1 MKHIL
6 SLSILTFLLA
16 SCQPKNLTTFLI
28 FFADY
33 KEVKISH
40 MTTEDQIA
48 KIKSKLKSVS
58 NIDFDYSQTLI
69 LSRWSCTDNENNG
82 SNARYNRG
90 TAYTDLI
97 TLQFNYFGFRHN
109 HGGNQSTTFRAMN

>member
-1 MKHIL
+1 MNHLL
-6 SLSILTFLLA
+6 SLSIITLLLA
-16 SCQPKNLTTFLI
+16 SYQSKNLPTFLI

-33 KEVKISH
+33 KEVKISQ
-40 MTTEDQIA
+40 TTEDQIA

>member
-16 SCQPKNLTTFLI
+16 SCQPKNLPTFSN

-33 KEVKISH
+33 KVVKISH
-40 MTTEDQIA
+40 MTTEDQLA
-48 KIKSKLKSVS
+48 KIKSKLKSIS

-82 SNARYNRG
+82 SNAR
-90 TAYTDLI
+90 
-97 TLQFNYFGFRHN
+97 
-109 HGGNQSTTFRAMN
+109 

>member
-1 MKHIL
+1 MNHLL
-6 SLSILTFLLA
+6 SLSIITLLLA
-16 SCQPKNLTTFLI
+16 SYQSKNLPTFLI

-58 NIDFDYSQTLI
+58 NIDFDYRQTLI
-69 LSRWSCTDNENNG
+69 LSRWSCTDNANNG
-82 SNARYNRG
+82 SNAR
-90 TAYTDLI
+90 
-97 TLQFNYFGFRHN
+97 FNKRDSLYSSNYATVQLFCVC
-109 HGGNQSTTFRAMN
+109 A

>member
-16 SCQPKNLTTFLI
+16 SCQPKNLPTFLN

-40 MTTEDQIA
+40 MTTEDQLA
-48 KIKSKLKSVS
+48 KIKSKLKSLS
-58 NIDFDYSQTLI
+58 NINFDYNQTLI
-69 LSRWSCTDNENNG
+69 LSRWSFTDNENNV
-82 SNARYNRG
+82 SIARYNKRDSL
-90 TAYTDLI
+90 Y
-97 TLQFNYFGFRHN
+97 
-109 HGGNQSTTFRAMN
+109 

>member
-1 MKHIL
+1 MKHLL
-6 SLSILTFLLA
+6 SLGILTFLLA
-16 SCQPKNLTTFLI
+16 SCQPKNLPTFLN
-28 FFADY
+28 FFADS

-40 MTTEDQIA
+40 MTTEDQLA

-82 SNARYNRG
+82 SNAR
-90 TAYTDLI
+90 
-97 TLQFNYFGFRHN
+97 
-109 HGGNQSTTFRAMN
+109 

>member
-1 MKHIL
+1 MKHLL

-16 SCQPKNLTTFLI
+16 SCQPKNLPTFLN
-28 FFADY
+28 FYADY
-33 KEVKISH
+33 TEVKISH
-40 MTTEDQIA
+40 MTTEDQLA

-82 SNARYNRG
+82 SHAR
-90 TAYTDLI
+90 
-97 TLQFNYFGFRHN
+97 
-109 HGGNQSTTFRAMN
+109 

>member
-1 MKHIL
+1 MNHLL
-6 SLSILTFLLA
+6 SLSIITLLLA
-16 SCQPKNLTTFLI
+16 SYQSKNLPTFLI

-69 LSRWSCTDNENNG
+69 LSRWSCTDNANNG
-82 SNARYNRG
+82 SNAR
-90 TAYTDLI
+90 
-97 TLQFNYFGFRHN
+97 FNKRDSLY
-109 HGGNQSTTFRAMN
+109 

>member
-1 MKHIL
+1 MKHLL

-16 SCQPKNLTTFLI
+16 SCQPKNLPTFLN
-28 FFADY
+28 FFADS

-40 MTTEDQIA
+40 MTTEDQLA

-82 SNARYNRG
+82 SNAR
-90 TAYTDLI
+90 
-97 TLQFNYFGFRHN
+97 
-109 HGGNQSTTFRAMN
+109 

>member
-1 MKHIL
+1 MKHLL

-16 SCQPKNLTTFLI
+16 SCQPKNLPTFLN
-28 FFADY
+28 FFADS

-40 MTTEDQIA
+40 MTTEDQLA
-48 KIKSKLKSVS
+48 KIKSKLKSIS

-82 SNARYNRG
+82 SNAR
-90 TAYTDLI
+90 
-97 TLQFNYFGFRHN
+97 
-109 HGGNQSTTFRAMN
+109 